1 MYSVLPIFL
10 EFEEIPRIIVKSEEF
25 LRKGGAV
32 NIFLNIFPR
41 ILPEPVGNT
50 ENANHTALWSVFP
63 IFLEFEEIPRI
74 PE

>member
-41 ILPEPVGNT
+41 ILPQPVGNT
-50 ENANHTALWSVFP
+50 GMFVCLFVLNDNLVCPLLLRWH
-63 IFLEFEEIPRI
+63 
-74 PE
+74 